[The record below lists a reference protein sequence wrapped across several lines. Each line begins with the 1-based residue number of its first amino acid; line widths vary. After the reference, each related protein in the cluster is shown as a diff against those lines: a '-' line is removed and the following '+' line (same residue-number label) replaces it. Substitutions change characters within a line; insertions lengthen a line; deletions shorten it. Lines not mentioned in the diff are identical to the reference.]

1 MAKDNSSNTNT
12 TAVKGRWLRSVGF
25 VVLVVLVG
33 LAFIWLKALKG
44 SGEPKNNL
52 ATHVTQRGPLAISVL
67 ESGTIKARDQIII
80 KNEVE
85 GRTSIITLI
94 PEGTLVKQGDLLVEL
109 DASFLEDSKIDQEIR
124 VQNAEA
130 AYINANENLAVV
142 RNQAESDIDKA
153 KLTVEFAEQDLKQYR
168 EGKYP
173 NELAAAENRIT
184 LAQEELTRAQ
194 ETLKWSQKL
203 YDEKYISQTELQADQ
218 LAERRK
224 SLDLELAKNDLELLQ
239 NFTYQRNIAQLE
251 SDLSQAKMAL
261 ERITRKAKADIVQAE
276 ADLKAKNAEYNRQKA
291 KLAKIEDQIK
301 KTKIYAP
308 AEGLVIYATSA
319 RSGGWRQTAEP
330 LDEGQEVRERQEL
343 IYLPTTESALAEV
356 NVHESNL
363 EKVKIGLPA
372 IISIEA
378 VPGKKFLGHVVR
390 IAPLP
395 DAQSM
400 WMNPDL
406 KVYNTEIH
414 LENSGSELRTGMSC
428 QAEIIIERYE
438 DAVYIP
444 VQAVL
449 RVKGKPTVYVLK
461 GDSVEPREVEVGLDN
476 NRMIRIIRGLE
487 KGEVVLL
494 TPPLEEGTL
503 EATTGEAGL
512 PKPLPSDT
520 IPPPKASGRAPE
532 GRTAPPEVDKNR
544 GAAGLPAQQRD
555 ETRRKLENMPPEER
569 KKEIERMGQ
578 RLRDP
583 SPEERKS
590 VMRRFQPMVP
600 EGQGSKKDP

>member
-1 MAKDNSSNTNT
+1 MAKDNNSNANT
-12 TAVKGRWLRSVGF
+12 TEVKGRWLKPVGF
-25 VVLVVLVG
+25 VALVILVG
-33 LAFIWLKALKG
+33 VGIVWLKASRDG
-44 SGEPKNNL
+44 DEPTSKL
-52 ATHVTQRGPLAISVL
+52 ATYVTQRGPLTISVL

-109 DASFLEDSKIDQEIR
+109 DASSLEDAKIEQEIR

-130 AYINANENLAVV
+130 AYINANENLAVAK
-142 RNQAESDIDKA
+142 NQAESDINKA
-153 KLTVEFAEQDLKQYR
+153 RLTLKFAEQDLEQYM

-173 NELAAAENRIT
+173 NELSAAQNRIT
-184 LAQEELTRAQ
+184 LAQEELTRVQ

-203 YDEKYISQTELQADQ
+203 YAEKYISQTELEADQ
-218 LAERRK
+218 LAEKRK

-251 SDLSQAKMAL
+251 SDVSQAKMAL
-261 ERITRKAKADIVQAE
+261 ERIIRKAKADVVQAE
-276 ADLKAKNAEYNRQKA
+276 ADLKAKKAEYNRQKA

-308 AEGLVIYATSA
+308 AAGLVIYATSA
-319 RSGGWRQTAEP
+319 KSGGWHSNVEP

-372 IISIEA
+372 IITIDA
-378 VPGKKFLGHVVR
+378 LPGRKFFGRIVQ

-395 DAQSM
+395 DGQSM

-414 LENSGSELRTGMSC
+414 LENSGSTLRTGMSC
-428 QAEIIIERYE
+428 QAEIIVERYE
-438 DAVYIP
+438 DAVYVP
-444 VQAVL
+444 VQTVL
-449 RVKGKPTVYVLK
+449 RVKGKPTVYVLE
-461 GDSVEPREVEVGLDN
+461 GDSVEPREVEIGLDN

-494 TPPLEEGTL
+494 TPPLDAGTL
-503 EATTGEAGL
+503 DATTDEAGL

-520 IPPPKASGRAPE
+520 IPPPGASGRAPE
-532 GRTAPPEVDKNR
+532 GRKAPPEVDKSR
-544 GAAGLPAQQRD
+544 GAAGLPAQQLD
-555 ETRRKLENMPPEER
+555 ETRRKLENMSPEER
-569 KKEIERMGQ
+569 KKEMERIGKRVQ
-578 RLRDP
+578 NL

-590 VMRRFQPMVP
+590 MRKRFQPIVP
-600 EGQGSKKDP
+600 EAQGSKKDR